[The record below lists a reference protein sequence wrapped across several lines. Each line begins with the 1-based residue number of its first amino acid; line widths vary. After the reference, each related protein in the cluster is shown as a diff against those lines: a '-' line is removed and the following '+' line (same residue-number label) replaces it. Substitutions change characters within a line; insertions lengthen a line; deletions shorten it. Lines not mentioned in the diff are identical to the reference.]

1 MSMDNG
7 GGMMLT
13 GENRRTG
20 RKPCPSA
27 TLSTTNPKWTVAL
40 RDVNREGKLS
50 PYRLES
56 SHLCGSVNTFLFVY
70 LTTAR
75 RATEL
80 LKLRLQ
86 NSRLDSATF
95 HTTHASFE
103 TVREFFGDRVIS
115 RGLWPLRFRDITPS
129 DLFVG
134 KFKRQS
140 F

>member
-1 MSMDNG
+1 LTKYTFDYVGVGLETSRRKSLKRLGQERGVSRMS
-7 GGMMLT
+7 
-13 GENRRTG
+13 
-20 RKPCPSA
+20 
-27 TLSTTNPKWTVAL
+27 
-40 RDVNREGKLS
+40 
-50 PYRLES
+50 
-56 SHLCGSVNTFLFVY
+56 
-70 LTTAR
+70 AR